1 MSEKVPA
8 MRDDD
13 QAAREETGSVGSWA
27 LAVAMGLLA
36 LLGLV
41 MASGAQD
48 GVFYGTGLG
57 LFIFG
62 VLFIF
67 VLIKQMVGR

>member
-1 MSEKVPA
+1 MS
-8 MRDDD
+8 DDE
-13 QAAREETGSVGSWA
+13 QAVAETGSAGGWA
-27 LAVAMGLLA
+27 LAVVMGVLA

-41 MASGAQD
+41 MASHAQD

-67 VLIKQMVGR
+67 VLIKQNVGR